1 VKSDFQSEIA
11 KLYEEA
17 TRINEGREA
26 ALLLSRKLIQ
36 VSSKAIRNIHR
47 GDSIAVKKLL
57 SEAEQINQ
65 NLVKSIEDYPELFY
79 AGYLHDSQKELVEA
93 KVFLSLADRTLI
105 PTKHELNVRVMTYLH
120 GLAEAASEARRF
132 ILDRAR
138 EGNLIVAESILDQCE
153 EIYDEL
159 IGFDFPDGMTG
170 GLRRAV
176 DSLRAVLERTRSDLS
191 TTASQMTLIKSLES
205 TRTSLDEINR
215 KADSQAE

>member
-1 VKSDFQSEIA
+1 MKSDFQSEIA